1 MAPPWVPQ
9 FWDHPTRKPCTVR
22 SAPHGADIF
31 ASEHLVVG
39 RKQLL
44 EKTSAN
50 PKDGLIMYFETSRPK
65 KNMELL
71 KNQEKQMNN
80 DKS

>member
-9 FWDHPTRKPCTVR
+9 FWDHPTRKPCTVP
-22 SAPHGADIF
+22 APHGADIF
-31 ASEHLVVG
+31 VSEHLVVG

-50 PKDGLIMYFETSRPK
+50 PKDGLSMYFETSRPK

-71 KNQEKQMNN
+71 KNQRKTNN
-80 DKS
+80 DI